1 MTSESRNLTVF
12 LMKGLMC
19 LWKGWCVLF
28 FKMCKLY
35 IVIWVLYMYWNQ
47 GSFIHDTARLLKAIA
62 FVEERPLK
70 ELFKTNAFKGVSLLH
85 GTFFEGFGEWIYAG
99 FTGLWLF
106 QVWTRGGETNKT
118 RMPELRKSDPW
129 NRAKRLFIE
138 QFGQA
143 AQSQAGSL
151 KEFVLVPV
159 GEEQKTWDFVCCC
172 TLHIDAHRG

>member
-1 MTSESRNLTVF
+1 MFFFSR
-12 LMKGLMC
+12 
-19 LWKGWCVLF
+19 CVS
-28 FKMCKLY
+28 Y
-35 IVIWVLYMYWNQ
+35 IIVIWVLYMYWNQ

-118 RMPELRKSDPW
+118 RTPELRKSDPW
-129 NRAKRLFIE
+129 KKAKQLFIE

-159 GEEQKTWDFVCCC
+159 GEEHKTWDFFCCC
-172 TLHIDAHRG
+172 TYRIS